1 MKTKGFTMG
10 FKRADRVSDLVK
22 AEITDILLRQVR
34 DPRVQNVTITDV
46 KMSDDLRQAKIYF
59 VPMGSDNGTDEVK
72 EGLKRATG
80 FLKRELGKRLQLRY
94 VPDVTFIYDASFDYG
109 DRIERLLGEI
119 EK

>member
-1 MKTKGFTMG
+1 MG

-46 KMSDDLRQAKIYF
+46 KMSDDLRQAKVYF
-59 VPMGSDNGTDEVK
+59 VPMGTGSVNDEVK

-80 FLKRELGKRLQLRY
+80 FLRRELGKRLQLRY
-94 VPDVTFIYDASFDYG
+94 VPDVTFIFDTSFDYG

>member
-1 MKTKGFTMG
+1 MG

-34 DPRVQNVTITDV
+34 DPRIQNVTITDV
-46 KMSDDLRQAKIYF
+46 TMSDDLRQAKIYF
-59 VPMGSDNGTDEVK
+59 VPMGSDSVADDVT
-72 EGLKRATG
+72 EGLTRATG
-80 FLKRELGKRLQLRY
+80 FLKRALGKRLQLRY
-94 VPDVTFIYDASFDYG
+94 VPDVTFIFDRSFDYG

>member
-59 VPMGSDNGTDEVK
+59 VPMGSDSVTDEVK

-94 VPDVTFIYDASFDYG
+94 VPDVTFIFDTSFDYG
-109 DRIERLLGEI
+109 DRIERLLVEI

>member
-1 MKTKGFTMG
+1 VKTKGVPMS
-10 FKRADRVSDLVK
+10 FKRADRVSDLIK
-22 AEITDILLRQVR
+22 AEITNILLRQVR

-59 VPMGSDNGTDEVK
+59 VPMGIDSVADEVK

-94 VPDVTFIYDASFDYG
+94 VPDVTFIFDRSFDYG

>member
-1 MKTKGFTMG
+1 MG

-34 DPRVQNVTITDV
+34 DPRIQRVTITDV
-46 KMSDDLRQAKIYF
+46 RMSDDLRQAKVYF
-59 VPMGSDNGTDEVK
+59 VPLGSDAVTEDVK

-94 VPDVTFIYDASFDYG
+94 VPDVRFIFDSSFEYG